1 MNRRTAIGVLSW
13 LAMGGRAQAAGLQ
26 RHFYVTT
33 DEDSK
38 ASLRRHASQVD
49 LASPQWYQVDASG
62 ALVSHADEALNA
74 WARKAKVRLMPLILN
89 QDFRPEIAHLV
100 LADPEI
106 QAVLIRNLVD
116 EGVRLRL
123 RGFQLDFENVPAED
137 RAAFT
142 TFVRSLA
149 GKLRSRG
156 LRLSVAAPA
165 PLYSAPSSANSNP
178 INERAAAFD
187 YRSLAAATDF
197 LTIMT
202 YDQHTSF
209 DNPGPVSGRPWVEE
223 CMNRVLT
230 LVPAKKLM
238 LGVPL
243 YYRRFRAAG
252 VVEGTH
258 AEALALSQL
267 RGVPLTRD
275 PVQGESTFA
284 FEEDGAPNVVWLQD
298 AESTRERLRLARRL
312 RLAGFSAW
320 RLGHEDESSWPYLSG
335 RS

>member
-1 MNRRTAIGVLSW
+1 MNRRAAIGVLSW
-13 LAMGGRAQAAGLQ
+13 FALGGRVQAAGLQ
-26 RHFYVTT
+26 RHFYVTA
-33 DEDSK
+33 DEDSV
-38 ASLRRHASQVD
+38 ASLRRHAGQMD
-49 LASPQWYQVDASG
+49 LASPQWYQADASG
-62 ALVSHADEALNA
+62 ALVNQADEALNA

-100 LADPEI
+100 LTDAKVQI
-106 QAVLIRNLVD
+106 SLIRSLVD

-149 GKLRSRG
+149 SRLRSRG

-165 PLYSAPSSANSNP
+165 PLYGVPSAANSNP
-178 INERAAAFD
+178 VNERAAAFD
-187 YRSLAAATDF
+187 YRALAAATDF

-209 DNPGPVSGRPWVEE
+209 DHPGPVSGRPWIEE
-223 CMNRVLT
+223 CMKRILA
-230 LVPAKKLM
+230 LVPAKKVM

-243 YYRRFRAAG
+243 YHRRFRAKG
-252 VVEGTH
+252 ITEGTYT
-258 AEALALSQL
+258 EALALAQL
-267 RGVPLTRD
+267 RGVPVTRD
-275 PVQGESTFA
+275 PVEGESTFA
-284 FEEDGAPNVVWLQD
+284 FDEEGARNVVWLQD

-312 RLAGFSAW
+312 RLGGFSAW